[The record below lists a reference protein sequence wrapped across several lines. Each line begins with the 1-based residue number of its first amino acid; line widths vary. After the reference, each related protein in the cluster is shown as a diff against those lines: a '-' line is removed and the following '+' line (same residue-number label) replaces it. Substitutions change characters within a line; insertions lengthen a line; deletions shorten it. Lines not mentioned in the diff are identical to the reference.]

1 MSRDQI
7 QSSTTTATQPL
18 TEAEMISR
26 IIAGERELFY
36 DLIKPCERAAFLTAF
51 SVLKSEADAE
61 EVVQEAAL
69 KAYKALGGFRGEAKF
84 STWLVKIT
92 LNEARMRLRRSRAE
106 SEVPLQEFMDDS
118 EGDYTPAVLTDWREI
133 PSEALDRKELR
144 ETLQRALDELPE
156 KYREVLISRDV
167 REMNIQETAHLLG
180 ISEGMVKTRLF
191 RARLLMQKILAPEL
205 RANGKRYERL
215 IMVLDCK
222 HVWREISNYIDGDLD
237 PAVRASME
245 KHLAHCRHCAA
256 VLDST
261 HNILYLIADERTFT
275 LPVGFS
281 ERLRARLES
290 ELEKSEPAGR

>member
-106 SEVPLQEFMDDS
+106 AEVSLEDFVDGSDS
-118 EGDYTPAVLTDWREI
+118 DYTPAVLTDWREI
-133 PSEALDRKELR
+133 PSDALDRKELR
-144 ETLQRALDELPE
+144 EILQRALDELPE

-167 REMNIQETAHLLG
+167 RELNIEETAQLLG
-180 ISEGMVKTRLF
+180 ISIGMVKTRLF
-191 RARLLMQKILAPEL
+191 RARLMMQKIVAPEL
-205 RANGKRYERL
+205 RAHGKRYTR
-215 IMVLDCK
+215 
-222 HVWREISNYIDGDLD
+222 G
-237 PAVRASME
+237 
-245 KHLAHCRHCAA
+245 
-256 VLDST
+256 
-261 HNILYLIADERTFT
+261 
-275 LPVGFS
+275 
-281 ERLRARLES
+281 
-290 ELEKSEPAGR
+290 

>member
-92 LNEARMRLRRSRAE
+92 LNEARMQLRRSRAK
-106 SEVPLQEFMDDS
+106 SEVSLEDFVDGSDS
-118 EGDYTPAVLTDWREI
+118 DYTPAVLTDWREI

-144 ETLQRALDELPE
+144 ALLRRGLEELPE

-167 REMNIQETAHLLG
+167 RELNIEETAQLLG
-180 ISEGMVKTRLF
+180 ISIGMVKTRLF
-191 RARLLMQKILAPEL
+191 RARLMVQKIVAPEL
-205 RANGKRYERL
+205 RAHGKRYTR
-215 IMVLDCK
+215 
-222 HVWREISNYIDGDLD
+222 G
-237 PAVRASME
+237 
-245 KHLAHCRHCAA
+245 
-256 VLDST
+256 
-261 HNILYLIADERTFT
+261 
-275 LPVGFS
+275 
-281 ERLRARLES
+281 
-290 ELEKSEPAGR
+290 